1 MDTNPL
7 WNMIC
12 KYCLP
17 GRVLSVHY
25 FTSVLQ
31 RVEVL
36 YFGVVQFSKFFFCE
50 SCMLSLLTNIFL
62 SQVIKYF
69 LQYVLLDLCIF
80 KLCICTYLAFS
91 LFQNITNFFELPVWH
106 QAFLSPF
113 FWHRRVSACV
123 SSTSE
128 ENLSLDFKLLGCL
141 VTSGLL

>member
-1 MDTNPL
+1 MCLVCLLFYQCLTESRSPL
-7 WNMIC
+7 FWGSTIQQIF
-12 KYCLP
+12 L
-17 GRVLSVHY
+17 LWILH
-25 FTSVLQ
+25 L
-31 RVEVL
+31 
-36 YFGVVQFSKFFFCE
+36 
-50 SCMLSLLTNIFL
+50 LSLLTNIFL

-69 LQYVLLDLCIF
+69 LQYVLLDFCIF

-91 LFQNITNFFELPVWH
+91 LFQNITNFFELPVWQ

-141 VTSGLL
+141 VASGLL